1 MTAGG
6 DLFVLKK
13 GQAIIHEPM
22 EFHRLWSEG
31 STCPEIVIFS
41 FAADNVP
48 SYSSKIFEIDDIL
61 RPGKI
66 LDEIR
71 RNFGA
76 GEYGLKDISVD
87 EAGYQVAVKKLEIF
101 LIETIS
107 QKLTGEVTVKSR
119 MAENY
124 TTIVN
129 VLENNIDKNLS
140 IPEIAKMCRM
150 SEINLKKTF
159 SRYSGMGVMK
169 YFNRLKVTTA
179 INMIKSGMSVAEV
192 ASGLGFANQNYFST
206 VFRRVTGYPP
216 SFYRK
221 LKL

>member
-1 MTAGG
+1 M
-6 DLFVLKK
+6 
-13 GQAIIHEPM
+13 
-22 EFHRLWSEG
+22 
-31 STCPEIVIFS
+31 
-41 FAADNVP
+41 
-48 SYSSKIFEIDDIL
+48 
-61 RPGKI
+61 
-66 LDEIR
+66 
-71 RNFGA
+71 
-76 GEYGLKDISVD
+76 KDISVD

-179 INMIKSGMSVAEV
+179 ISMIKSGMSVAEV

-216 SFYRK
+216 SVYK
-221 LKL
+221 VKNG